1 MLYVSDQGTHA
12 LSESGIEMAAMIRD
26 ALPNSN
32 SSPDRRH
39 HIMHGLLIE
48 EITMPRLLAM
58 VRIDVIVLD
67 SASKTHDTRVQMLTG
82 ERFDIIET
90 ISAMA
95 SGKAS
100 AARGAE
106 L

>member
-67 SASKTHDTRVQMLTG
+67 SASKTHTRVQMLTG

-95 SGKAS
+95 SGTAS